1 MKAKRKIRIEMSVE
15 MDVLMDHERQKNEM
29 SEYLNT
35 IAKNYASCLG
45 DKDIKIEKVEFV

>member
-1 MKAKRKIRIEMSVE
+1 MKVKRKIRIDMSVE
-15 MDVLMDHERQKNEM
+15 MDVLIENARPKNEM

-35 IAKNYASCLG
+35 VAKNYISCLG